1 MTLNFYKSESNVKP
15 ELLDT
20 TSSKKVVYIRQ
31 NVVELEKTDENT
43 GETYTYYEYEEA
55 KLTKEEYEKYKE
67 ELSNAKTLES
77 VEILKAENE
86 ALTEQVNMLTECIL
100 EMSMM
105 LYV

>member
-1 MTLNFYKSESNVKP
+1 MTLNFYKSESNIKP

-31 NVVELEKTDENT
+31 NVVELETTDQLTN
-43 GETYTYYEYEEA
+43 ETHTYYEYEEA
-55 KLTKEEYEKYKE
+55 KLTKEEYEKYLE
-67 ELSNAKTLES
+67 ELTSADALES
-77 VEILKAENE
+77 IELLKAENA
-86 ALTEQVNMLTECIL
+86 ALTEQVDMLTECIL